1 MDANNAER
9 MPGDAEAFAAIAGMV
24 DQYGRR
30 LERGQEVSYRRDSWP
45 AGHSESG
52 RVVAFHRGRIL
63 IETADDVVEVES
75 DELLPF

>member
-9 MPGDAEAFAAIAGMV
+9 MPGDAEADAAIRGMV
-24 DQYGRR
+24 DLYGRH
-30 LERGQEVSYRRDSWP
+30 LSKGQEVNFRRDSWP
-45 AGHSESG
+45 AGQSESG